1 MTACMQRPY
10 QNGVLGHPQR
20 TMLLVRKITFEQI
33 DEMLFQCF
41 WNNIGKTC
49 LNVILMTWDMFL
61 HIFFLTKSTTF
72 LV

>member
-41 WNNIGKTC
+41 WNNIGKIC
-49 LNVILMTWDMFL
+49 LNVILLTWDMFL
-61 HIFFLTKSTTF
+61 HIFFVTKSTTF